1 MNDTEKD
8 LIRRWVE
15 TWQRAAVELEEVKRQ
30 ELRNFDYE
38 KHRKNIDAMLQWAF
52 EHRQERLTSGFVEQ
66 QRWFRKLRKKEPTEA
81 DSAGS

>member
-1 MNDTEKD
+1 MEDTEKD

-15 TWQRAAVELEEVKRQ
+15 TWKRAAVELEKVKTQ

-38 KHRKNIDAMLQWAF
+38 KHRENIDAMLQWAF

-66 QRWFRKLRKKEPTEA
+66 QRWFRKLRKKEPTKA
-81 DSAGS
+81 DSTGS